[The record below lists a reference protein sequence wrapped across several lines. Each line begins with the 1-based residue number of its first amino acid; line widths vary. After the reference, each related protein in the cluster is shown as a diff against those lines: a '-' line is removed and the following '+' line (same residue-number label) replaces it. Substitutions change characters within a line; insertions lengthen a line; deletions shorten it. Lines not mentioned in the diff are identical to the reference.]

1 MKDVIR
7 IRQATKA
14 GFIEVPMGGVFDWT
28 YPESKYRRGRVQG
41 GGNICPTLTAG
52 QPEIYYYEGVEER

>member
-1 MKDVIR
+1 MKDAIR

-14 GFIEVPMGGVFDWT
+14 GFIEVPVGGVFDWT

-41 GGNICPTLTAG
+41 GGDICPTLTAG
-52 QPEIYYYEGVEER
+52 QPEIYYYEGIETR